1 MWRAILSHIS
11 NQKGLKGWVQGL
23 GFSCHYRVLSYR
35 MGLLSSKRQVSG
47 EKGKGWSPV
56 KVHAQSKAPPPLPPL
71 VSDQPLQG
79 ESLRYEVL
87 PEPVLMVSR

>member
-1 MWRAILSHIS
+1 MDAGS
-11 NQKGLKGWVQGL
+11 QGL
-23 GFSCHYRVLSYR
+23 GFSFTAVFSYR
-35 MGLLSSKRQVSG
+35 MGLLSSKRQVGG

-71 VSDQPLQG
+71 VSDQPLPG

-87 PEPVLMVSR
+87 PEPAPLASR